1 MTENIISDLEPRDR
15 PLRRDIRLLGWQFRR
30 LVQNHGGD
38 EVWETLN
45 HLRDLAERRR
55 AGQTG
60 TEEAIVAMLASLPV
74 DRLASL
80 TRATGLFFDLAN
92 LAEDRHRVRVLR
104 MREAAGR
111 ESETISQGIAE
122 IRRRSSPAEF
132 QSLLNRL
139 QVEPVFT
146 AHPTEAKRR
155 TVRRVLRRLRQ
166 DLYLVDR
173 PDQLPAELRQ
183 RLLRMQRD
191 LLALWSTDP
200 VSPRKPTVMEELRRT
215 IYVVGTLWRV
225 GPQIVRKLRTAL
237 SEEEGRDGLVRPLQF
252 GNWIGGDRDG
262 NPFVT
267 TQVTRATL
275 AKLRTS
281 AIALHRR
288 ACRSIRQQLT
298 ISAARCPL
306 PASLKA
312 DIDQAV
318 SRWPRLARHLST
330 LHPDEWIV
338 HWLTIVEQRLR
349 RSAKLPGEGMHPM
362 AYANTEALAADIRRV
377 GDALR
382 EAGNGELAKG
392 ALKRWEDQIGIF
404 GLHLLRLDI
413 RVNSTMI
420 RAATDQLLRAS
431 GQRNDYG
438 ILTEEDRR
446 AALRQ
451 ADAQRA
457 ADAPMAGIEEESADV
472 LRVLGLAQQLAHHG
486 AAEAIGQFIVSMTHK
501 PSDILAL
508 DWLMQVAAH
517 QARCPEAGSP
527 LVPLFETIEDLK
539 TADGLLEALLKDEAF
554 QRRLSRGGNQLT
566 CMIGYSDSAKDGG
579 YLASNWALF
588 DAQRRLAACAGRYGV
603 ALTIFHGR
611 GGAIGRGGGPAARAI
626 TSLPRE
632 AVDGRLRVTEQGE
645 VIAERYDDPAIA
657 LRHLEQLFWATLRQ
671 SIPRQEDVTP
681 PDAEAFARN
690 LSELSMKAYRGF
702 VESPGFER
710 FLRNCTALSLIEKL
724 PIGSRPSRRTAAARL
739 EDLRAIPFTFAWN
752 QVRMPINAFYGLG
765 AAFEALDEAGRRR
778 ATELYRQ
785 WPWFRAVINNA
796 ELAMARCDT
805 AIARRY
811 AMRAPDREEAMELW
825 GKLRDE
831 HDASLRAVLAIKQES
846 SIIEKVPWLN
856 RTIRVRNPYLD
867 MLNLI
872 QLELMSRQNSPVEGQ
887 SPQEIE
893 AALRLTVQSIAAG
906 LRNTG

>member
-1 MTENIISDLEPRDR
+1 MTEYASGKLEPRDR
-15 PLRRDIRLLGWQFRR
+15 PLRRDIRLLGWQFHL
-30 LVQNHGGD
+30 LVQNHGGVD
-38 EVWETLN
+38 VWETL
-45 HLRDLAERRR
+45 HQLRELAERRR
-55 AGQTG
+55 EGDA
-60 TEEAIVAMLASLPV
+60 EAEAAIAAILTRLPV
-74 DRLASL
+74 DRMASI
-80 TRATGLFFDLAN
+80 TRAMGLFFDLAN

-104 MREAAGR
+104 MREAAGK
-111 ESETISQGIAE
+111 ESETIRQGIAD

-155 TVRRVLRRLRQ
+155 TIRRVLRRLRR

-173 PDQLPAELRQ
+173 PDQLPSEQRQ

-215 IYVVGTLWRV
+215 IYAVGTLWRV
-225 GPQIVRKLRTAL
+225 GPEIMRKLRAAL
-237 SEEEGRDGLVRPLQF
+237 NEGEEREQLVRPLQF

-275 AKLRTS
+275 ARLRTT

-288 ACRSIRQQLT
+288 ACRSIRRQLT

-306 PASLKA
+306 PQSLKA
-312 DIDQAV
+312 DIDRAV
-318 SRWPRLARHLST
+318 AQWPRLTRYLSM

-338 HWLTIVEQRLR
+338 QWLTIIEQRLR
-349 RSAKLPGEGMHPM
+349 RSVRLPGDGMHPM
-362 AYANTEALAADIRRV
+362 AYANAAALAADIRRISA
-377 GDALR
+377 ALR
-382 EAGNGELAKG
+382 EAGHGELAKG
-392 ALKRWEDQIGIF
+392 SLRRWEDQVGIF

-413 RVNSTMI
+413 RVNSTTI
-420 RAATDQLLRAS
+420 RNATDHVLRAS
-431 GQRNDYG
+431 GQREDYAK
-438 ILTEEDRR
+438 LKEDGRR
-446 AALRQ
+446 AALRD

-457 ADAPMAGIEEESADV
+457 ADAPTADFDDETADILNV
-472 LRVLGLAQQLAHHG
+472 LSLTQQLAHRG
-486 AAEAIGQFIVSMTHK
+486 GAEAIGQVIVSMTRQ
-501 PSDILAL
+501 PSDILAM

-517 QARCPEAGSP
+517 QAGCPDAAAMP
-527 LVPLFETIEDLK
+527 VAPLFETIEDLK
-539 TADGLLEALLKDEAF
+539 SSDSLLEALLNDAAY
-554 QRRLSRGGNQLT
+554 QRRLSRSGNQLA

-588 DAQRRLAACAGRYGV
+588 DAQRRLAACAGRYGA

-632 AVDGRLRVTEQGE
+632 AVDGRLRLTEQGE

-671 SIPRQEDVTP
+671 SIPQEDVTP
-681 PDAEAFARN
+681 PDADSFARN
-690 LSELSMKAYRGF
+690 LSELSMKAYRGL
-702 VESPGFER
+702 VESPGFDGY
-710 FLRNCTALSLIEKL
+710 LRNCTALSLIEKL

-765 AAFEALDEAGRRR
+765 AAFEALGEAGRHR
-778 ATELYRQ
+778 ATELYQQ
-785 WPWFRAVINNA
+785 WPWFRAVIDNA
-796 ELAMARCDT
+796 ELALARCDT

-811 AMRAPDREEAMELW
+811 AMRAPDQAEALELW
-825 GKLRDE
+825 GMLRDE
-831 HDASLRAVLAIKQES
+831 HDASHRAVLAIKQES
-846 SIIEKVPWLN
+846 RIIEKVPWLN
-856 RTIRVRNPYLD
+856 HTIRVRNPYLD
-867 MLNLI
+867 ILNLI
-872 QLELMSRQNSPVEGQ
+872 QLELMSRLSSPAEGQ
-887 SPQEIE
+887 EPHAVEE
-893 AALRLTVQSIAAG
+893 ALRLTVQSIAAG